1 MLANEPVRA
10 YIESADCLLI
20 LGANMSDATLGINT
34 ANLDPSRSILVTSED
49 LSIRR
54 SHYQDIRF
62 KDFILA
68 LPEVLGTRPHP
79 EVPRPA
85 PPAPWVATDGAPMTI
100 ARLFQCLNAFL
111 EETDIVVAD
120 VGDALFGST
129 DLYVERS
136 AFLAP
141 AYYLSLGFGVPA
153 AIGAQLA
160 RPASRPIV
168 VVGDGAFQMT
178 GMELSTVVHFQKA
191 HTLCPI
197 VILLDNGGYGTERPM
212 LDGPFNDINEWDYA
226 ALPAVL
232 RGGVG
237 HRVFTEDDLDRALA
251 AARAETSTFSIIDVH
266 IERHDVTPTLARLT
280 ERVRARV
287 S

>member
-1 MLANEPVRA
+1 
-10 YIESADCLLI
+10 
-20 LGANMSDATLGINT
+20 
-34 ANLDPSRSILVTSED
+34 
-49 LSIRR
+49 
-54 SHYQDIRF
+54 
-62 KDFILA
+62 
-68 LPEVLGTRPHP
+68 
-79 EVPRPA
+79 
-85 PPAPWVATDGAPMTI
+85 MTI

-136 AFLAP
+136 AFVSP

-153 AIGAQLA
+153 AIGVQLA
-160 RPASRPIV
+160 RPTSRPIV

-178 GMELSTVVHFQKA
+178 GMELSTVVHFQSA
-191 HTLCPI
+191 HRLCPI
-197 VILLDNGGYGTERPM
+197 VILLDNQGYGTERPM

-237 HRVFTEDDLDRALA
+237 HRVFTEDELDQAFA
-251 AARAETSTFSIIDVH
+251 AARAETSTFTIIDVH
-266 IERHDVTPTLARLT
+266 IERDDVTPTLANLT
-280 ERVRARV
+280 ARIRARV